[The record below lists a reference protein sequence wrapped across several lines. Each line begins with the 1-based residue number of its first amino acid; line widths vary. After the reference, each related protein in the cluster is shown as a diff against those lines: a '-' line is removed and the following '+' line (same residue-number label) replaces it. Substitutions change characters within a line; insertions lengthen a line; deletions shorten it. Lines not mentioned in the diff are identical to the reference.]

1 MRVCRGSTRHH
12 HPRGTAMLD
21 LIFLAA
27 GLAFF
32 AAGLGYTL
40 LCDRL

>member
-1 MRVCRGSTRHH
+1 
-12 HPRGTAMLD
+12 MLD

-32 AAGLGYTL
+32 AAAVGYTII
-40 LCDRL
+40 CERL